1 MIICA
6 RSVYSHCDQKTDGR
20 EGPGLKEGLNNF
32 LFYEKGAQ
40 EMHVPT
46 SHFYCSLPF
55 RQAVACASPKVI
67 LTRPQKF
74 LDEQN

>member
-6 RSVYSHCDQKTDGR
+6 QSVYSHCDQKTDGR
-20 EGPGLKEGLNNF
+20 EGGLKEGLNNF
-32 LFYEKGAQ
+32 LFYEKGGQ

-55 RQAVACASPKVI
+55 RQAVHVLA
-67 LTRPQKF
+67 QK
-74 LDEQN
+74 

>member
-32 LFYEKGAQ
+32 LFYEKGGQ

-46 SHFYCSLPF
+46 SQNLI
-55 RQAVACASPKVI
+55 AACHSGK
-67 LTRPQKF
+67 L
-74 LDEQN
+74 